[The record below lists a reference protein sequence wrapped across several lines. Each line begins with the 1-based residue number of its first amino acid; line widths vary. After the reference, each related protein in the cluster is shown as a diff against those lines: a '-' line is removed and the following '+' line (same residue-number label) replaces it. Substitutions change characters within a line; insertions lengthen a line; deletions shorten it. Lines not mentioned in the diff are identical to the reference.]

1 LSRGKTALVRL
12 LGMTGGTFWGSGSM
26 LDYCVATDLAAND
39 GFRYQRAFV
48 DFFEDQLVK
57 YGYDWRELLSEF
69 LLQGKEPLVNNLISG
84 LGHPLIHLGYA
95 YELSSRT
102 VAIEALSLAACFRN
116 DWHVYLD
123 DPKYTKP
130 AANPSDSLFAI
141 LDRITHDKTFDGLL
155 HRPGSDNIETLLANE
170 QAATAILEYWN
181 SWDLKHA
188 KNQFAESQKLAVAL
202 LVTAHGEESTPKFDF
217 FLVHLLNTS
226 HAIRVLLAILPYKFH
241 LPLVRQWWLFTILVF
256 IAQLRPRINIDT
268 IKLVELDSRDW
279 KYVTNKALKGK
290 YRTDAHYVK
299 ALRSMHE
306 ASTTWGDPN
315 NFYLRAAVRFADEF
329 EGWGGFGPRDAELEA
344 AEGGGVGERRYS
356 GQGDSLSAA

>member
-1 LSRGKTALVRL
+1 MHNAAIDVTANH
-12 LGMTGGTFWGSGSM
+12 SS
-26 LDYCVATDLAAND
+26 
-39 GFRYQRAFV
+39 RYQRAFV

-57 YGYDWRELLSEF
+57 YGYDWHELLGEF

-102 VAIEALSLAACFRN
+102 VAIEALGLAACFRN
-116 DWHVYLD
+116 EWHVYLD

-130 AANPSDSLFAI
+130 ASNPSDSLFAI
-141 LDRITHDKTFDGLL
+141 LDRITHDRTFDGLFD
-155 HRPGSDNIETLLANE
+155 RPGSDNIETLLGNE
-170 QAATAILEYWN
+170 QAAAAILEYWN

-188 KNQFAESQKLAVAL
+188 KDQFAESQKLAVAL
-202 LVTAHGEESTPKFDF
+202 LVTAHQRGENSTTDFDF

-268 IKLVELDSRDW
+268 IKLVELENRDW
-279 KYVTNKALKGK
+279 KYVTGKALKGK

-329 EGWGGFGPRDAELEA
+329 DGWGGFGPRDAELKA
-344 AEGGGVGERRYS
+344 AEGGGVAARRYS
-356 GQGDSLSAA
+356 GQGETLNAA

>member
-1 LSRGKTALVRL
+1 
-12 LGMTGGTFWGSGSM
+12 M

-226 HAIRVLLAILPYKFH
+226 HAIRVLLAILPNGGSS
-241 LPLVRQWWLFTILVF
+241 PSLF
-256 IAQLRPRINIDT
+256 
-268 IKLVELDSRDW
+268 S
-279 KYVTNKALKGK
+279 
-290 YRTDAHYVK
+290 
-299 ALRSMHE
+299 LRSSVRV
-306 ASTTWGDPN
+306 STSTP
-315 NFYLRAAVRFADEF
+315 
-329 EGWGGFGPRDAELEA
+329 
-344 AEGGGVGERRYS
+344 S
-356 GQGDSLSAA
+356 SLSSLTAATGSMSPTKR